1 MALLLAVFML
11 LPMFA
16 ACGGE
21 KTPAVTT
28 ASSEETVVTKDPN
41 TPDIP
46 TPEEIGD
53 VSGEFKILVAGN
65 YAFNDFKSEGEEG
78 TAVDTAIY
86 RRNAYLKDKYNID
99 ITYDEI
105 LGFMRIN
112 GSGEGYMKIAQD
124 RQIKGYPGTQPYSW
138 RFRLPRWHTAATSMT
153 STTKRR

>member
-1 MALLLAVFML
+1 MKKGIALLLAVCML

-16 ACGGE
+16 ACGDD
-21 KTPAVTT
+21 KAPAVTT

-46 TPEEIGD
+46 SPEEIGD
-53 VSGEFKILVAGN
+53 ISGEFRILVAGN

-99 ITYDEI
+99 IAYDEI

-112 GSGEGYMKIAQD
+112 GSGEGYMKIASD
-124 RQIKGYPGTQPYSW
+124 HMAGNHTYDAASIGTWDVATLAYSGYI
-138 RFRLPRWHTAATSMT
+138 HD
-153 STTKRR
+153 